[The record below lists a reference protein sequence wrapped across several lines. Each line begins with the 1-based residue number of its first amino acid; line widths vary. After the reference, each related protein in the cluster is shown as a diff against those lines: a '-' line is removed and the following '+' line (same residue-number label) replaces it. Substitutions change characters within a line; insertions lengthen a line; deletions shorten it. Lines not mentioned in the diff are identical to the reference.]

1 MQHAEICRTLT
12 EKINLLKDKHEMLSS
27 LLPDV
32 RLLYGTQ
39 PGPRTPVMYQPGIV
53 FLFSGHK
60 IGYINERTFRY
71 DTNEYL
77 LLTVPLPFEC
87 ETFATPEVPLAGMRL
102 NVDILQLQELLMDI
116 GEDPLFQPAVAS
128 SGINS
133 AV

>member
-53 FLFSGHK
+53 FRLFGPLKLVISMSG
-60 IGYINERTFRY
+60 
-71 DTNEYL
+71 L
-77 LLTVPLPFEC
+77 
-87 ETFATPEVPLAGMRL
+87 FATIQT
-102 NVDILQLQELLMDI
+102 NIYC
-116 GEDPLFQPAVAS
+116 
-128 SGINS
+128 
-133 AV
+133 